1 MGRRKKW
8 AERMDAR
15 FPEGT
20 LARLDA
26 VLQPKEART
35 DFIYEAVEREI
46 DRRDGEPTSAKPASI
61 PIEDLNAENDE

>member
-1 MGRRKKW
+1 
-8 AERMDAR
+8 MDAR

-26 VLQPKEART
+26 VLRPMEART

-46 DRRDGEPTSAKPASI
+46 DRRDGEPSGTKAGSI
-61 PIEDLNAENDE
+61 PIEELNAENDE

>member
-1 MGRRKKW
+1 
-8 AERMDAR
+8 MDAR